1 MTYYEKHKDL
11 IHERY
16 DSKSPS
22 SAQLKYDSKSPSSAQ
37 LRYLENKDKVK
48 EYNQQYNAD
57 HKVERKMRS
66 RKHMEAVYEER
77 GKPPRIYQLKATTRK
92 PKQPPIEYYK
102 PTNPGPINLITFK
115 F

>member
-11 IHERY
+11 IHER
-16 DSKSPS
+16 
-22 SAQLKYDSKSPSSAQ
+22 YDSKSPSSAQ

-77 GKPPRIYQLKATTRK
+77 GKPPRIYQLKATARK